1 MEWFIGV
8 YVSIIVLLM
17 SLWFV
22 KKEKNNIKLRN
33 GIKIPKGNSGWPLL
47 GETLDFI
54 ASGYSSCPVTFME
67 KRKSIYGNVFKTNIL
82 GSNVIISTD
91 PEVNKVVLLN
101 QKNNFI
107 PAYPKSIRELMGK
120 HSILQLNGTMHKK
133 LHSLIAVFLKSPQFK
148 SQITRDIQ
156 HSVKQCLASWTNKT
170 IYIQDEVKKI
180 TFPIL
185 IKVLMSVGPG
195 EDLDL
200 LKREFEEFIKGLICL
215 PIKFPGTTL
224 YKSLKVDPQTKYI

>member
-1 MEWFIGV
+1 MKTKVF
-8 YVSIIVLLM
+8 L
-17 SLWFV
+17 F
-22 KKEKNNIKLRN
+22 
-33 GIKIPKGNSGWPLL
+33 
-47 GETLDFI
+47 
-54 ASGYSSCPVTFME
+54 TFCIC
-67 KRKSIYGNVFKTNIL
+67 KCSYGNVFKTNIL

-101 QKNNFI
+101 QKNIFV

-170 IYIQDEVKKI
+170 IYIQDEVKKVSFFLFNNDI
-180 TFPIL
+180 FFHYFFYLNI
-185 IKVLMSVGPG
+185 
-195 EDLDL
+195 
-200 LKREFEEFIKGLICL
+200 FI
-215 PIKFPGTTL
+215 F
-224 YKSLKVDPQTKYI
+224 S